1 MGVCKKAHRIAV
13 LTSGGDAPG
22 MNACIR
28 AVVRSGVYRGI
39 EVLGV
44 EHGYKGLIE
53 GTVRQMDLND
63 VADIIQR
70 GGTIL
75 RTARCPEF
83 KTPQG
88 REKAVEKIREM
99 GIDGVVSIGGDGTFQ
114 GAKLLSDLG
123 VPTIGIPGTIDND
136 LAYTDFTLGFDT
148 AVNTVVDA
156 INKLRDT
163 MMSHDRVSVVE
174 VMGRKCGDLSLYAG
188 VAAGAQSILVP
199 EIPVDLDDI
208 MMRIRRGQER
218 GKHASIIVVA
228 EGLEYTS
235 YQIAEIV
242 KERAKVDTK
251 VTVLGHI
258 QRGGSPSATDRVLAT
273 RMGVRAVE
281 LLSEGIGNRVIGIR
295 DNKIFDQDTVEA
307 LSAVAKFDKDLFEI
321 SRLVSL

>member
-1 MGVCKKAHRIAV
+1 MAVQNKKIAV

-28 AVVRSGVYRGI
+28 AVVRSGVYKGMDVI
-39 EVLGV
+39 GV
-44 EHGYKGLIE
+44 DHGYKGLIE
-53 GTVRQMDLND
+53 GTFHQMDLPD
-63 VADIIQR
+63 VADIVQR
-70 GGTIL
+70 GGTVL

-83 KTPQG
+83 KTPEG
-88 REKAVEKIREM
+88 RLKAVEQMRKA
-99 GIDGVVSIGGDGTFQ
+99 GIDGLVAIGGDGTFQ
-114 GAKLLSDLG
+114 GAKLISDLG
-123 VPTIGIPGTIDND
+123 MPTIGIPGTIDND

-199 EIPVDLDDI
+199 EIPVDLDNI
-208 MMRIRRGQER
+208 MERIKRGQNR

-235 YQIAEIV
+235 YQIASIV

-258 QRGGSPSATDRVLAT
+258 QRGGSPSAADRVLAT

-281 LLSEGIGNRVIGIR
+281 LLENNIGGQVIGVH
-295 DNKIFDQDTVEA
+295 DNHIIHLDITEA
-307 LSAVAKFDKDLFEI
+307 LSMNPRFDHELYRM
-321 SRLVSL
+321 SRLVSM

>member
-1 MGVCKKAHRIAV
+1 MAVQNKKIAV

-28 AVVRSGVYRGI
+28 AVVRSGVYKGLD
-39 EVLGV
+39 VFGV

-53 GTVRQMDLND
+53 GNFRPMDLPD
-63 VADIIQR
+63 VADIVHR
-70 GGTIL
+70 GGTML

-83 KTPQG
+83 KIPEV
-88 REKAVEKIREM
+88 RVKAAEQMRKC
-99 GIDGVVSIGGDGTFQ
+99 GIDGLVAIGGDGTFQ
-114 GAKLLSDLG
+114 GAKLLSELG

-174 VMGRKCGDLSLYAG
+174 VMGRKCGDLSLHAG

-208 MMRIRRGQER
+208 MQRIKHGQNR

-228 EGLEYTS
+228 EGLQYTS
-235 YQIAEIV
+235 YQIASIV

-258 QRGGSPSATDRVLAT
+258 QRGGSPTAADRVLGT

-281 LLSEGIGNRVIGIR
+281 LLEKGIGGQVVGVR
-295 DNKIFDQDTVEA
+295 DNHIIHQEIAEA
-307 LSAVAKFDKDLFEI
+307 LSMTARFDHDLYRM
-321 SRLVSL
+321 SRLVSM